1 VVLHFRQNCSA
12 SFDYC
17 CICYRSFFSLPIVG
31 LGNHKLM
38 PGTLGTTPSDAA
50 KGASRL
56 FLNRAATPPRRACPS
71 NVCRSGEGVNE
82 LARASPLPLG
92 EDGRAKREPDRAK
105 HQERPGEGKIR
116 HVSSVPSPER
126 AKKRRALPSPR
137 GRGLPRP
144 QNDSALLGQAL
155 RGGMSATSMN
165 YCEASS
171 MERTGW

>member
-1 VVLHFRQNCSA
+1 MSRPL
-12 SFDYC
+12 
-17 CICYRSFFSLPIVG
+17 L
-31 LGNHKLM
+31 LG
-38 PGTLGTTPSDAA
+38 G
-50 KGASRL
+50 
-56 FLNRAATPPRRACPS
+56 ACPS

-82 LARASPLPLG
+82 LVEASPLPLG

-144 QNDSALLGQAL
+144 QLIQHYLDRLLGGAAARL
-155 RGGMSATSMN
+155 KR
-165 YCEASS
+165 CRVASS
-171 MERTGW
+171 ARAD